1 MNDFYYEEPPHK
13 HLFLKCMILLFII
26 GIIGGVS
33 IYYKKQHTI
42 KLKNITIEV
51 GDVLSKDIND
61 YLINGKKF
69 SNEYKL
75 YLNNVDVNTIG
86 KYSYKVKYNKHTKTG
101 YINVVDKTKPE
112 VVFNDNVTINSNEDF
127 NVNNL
132 MLSCKDKSLPCTV
145 TLTNENDYD
154 KLKQAGNYSINVKVS
169 DSAGNYIT
177 KKVNVTVTDDENMS
191 STMSND
197 IEYYTNSIND
207 AKIDHVLFVKLEKA
221 ISENTLE
228 FEGLLEDTS
237 AIDFTKYVDKTI
249 KDTRIITAYNKYGYV
264 IGIQIEV
271 TYLDGTKEI
280 IENKGEI
287 NEKENEK
294 EE

>member
-154 KLKQAGNYSINVKVS
+154 KLKQTGNYSINVKVS

-197 IEYYTNSIND
+197 LEYYTNSIND